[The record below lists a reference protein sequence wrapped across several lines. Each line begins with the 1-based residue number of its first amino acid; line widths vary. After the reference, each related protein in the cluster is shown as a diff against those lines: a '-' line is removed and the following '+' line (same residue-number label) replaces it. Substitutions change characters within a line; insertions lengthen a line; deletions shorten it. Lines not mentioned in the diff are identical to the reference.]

1 MIVTDSNTAM
11 INQALDLIQSLKETR
26 GIKQKGGKLYTVVAD
41 RIEAFRRVTGDFYGI
56 ETTLDHYNPE
66 NPEAPVVV
74 RAVIRRLSDGSIV
87 ATGHAEEWRSA
98 SYVNKTSA
106 IENAETSAVGRALAA
121 LGLHGGEYASANE
134 IDVAHAKQAHIEK
147 KAEPKTEAKTQV
159 NIPVQ
164 DAVATVEIKEKLFVE
179 IVREFLPE
187 CKTVKDLTGFWTT
200 NSGIITDL
208 KSEDPAAF
216 GAIKDMFAARKAEL
230 SKETKQ

>member
-41 RIEAFRRVTGDFYGI
+41 RIEALRRVTGDFYGI
-56 ETTLDHYNPE
+56 ETHLVHYNPTNADE
-66 NPEAPVVV
+66 PVVV
-74 RAVIRRLSDGSIV
+74 GAIIRRNSDCVIV

-106 IENAETSAVGRALAA
+106 IENAETSAIGRALAA

-134 IDVAHAKQAHIEK
+134 IDVAQAKQAHIEK
-147 KAEPKTEAKTQV
+147 KPAEVKTTV
-159 NIPVQ
+159 NIPTK
-164 DAVATVEIKEKLFVE
+164 DAVAVVEVKEKLFVE

-187 CKTVKDLTGFWTT
+187 CKTVKDLTDFWGN
-200 NSGIITDL
+200 NSGVLSDL
-208 KSEDPAAF
+208 KSDDPAAF
-216 GAIKDMFAARKAEL
+216 GEIKDMFAARKAAL

>member
-1 MIVTDSNTAM
+1 MIITDSNTAM

-41 RIEAFRRVTGDFYGI
+41 RIEALRRVTGDFYGI
-56 ETTLDHYNPE
+56 ETVLVHYSPTNADE
-66 NPEAPVVV
+66 PVVV
-74 RAVIRRLSDGSIV
+74 RAVITRTSDGVVV

-134 IDVAHAKQAHIEK
+134 IDVAQAKQAHIEK
-147 KAEPKTEAKTQV
+147 KPAEVKTEV
-159 NIPVQ
+159 NIPTK

-179 IVREFLPE
+179 VVREFLPE
-187 CKTVKDLTGFWTT
+187 CKTVKDLTGFWSS

-208 KSEDPAAF
+208 KSSDPAAF
-216 GAIKDMFAARKAEL
+216 GEIKDMFAARKTAI
-230 SKETKQ
+230 SKETSQ

>member
-41 RIEAFRRVTGDFYGI
+41 RIEALRRVTGDFYGI
-56 ETTLDHYNPE
+56 ETNLVHYSPTNADE
-66 NPEAPVVV
+66 PVVV
-74 RAVIRRLSDGSIV
+74 HAVIRRTSDGVIV

-106 IENAETSAVGRALAA
+106 IENAETSAIGRALAA

-134 IDVAHAKQAHIEK
+134 IDVAQAKRAHIENK
-147 KAEPKTEAKTQV
+147 PASTEV
-159 NIPVQ
+159 NIPVK
-164 DAVATVEIKEKLFVE
+164 DAVATVEVKEKLFVE
-179 IVREFLPE
+179 VVREFLPE
-187 CKTVKDLTGFWTT
+187 CKTVKDLTGFWSS

-208 KSEDPAAF
+208 KSSDPAAF
-216 GAIKDMFAARKAEL
+216 GEIKDMFAARKAAI
-230 SKETKQ
+230 SKETSQ

>member
-41 RIEAFRRVTGDFYGI
+41 RVEAFRRVTGDFYGI
-56 ETTLDHYNPE
+56 ETSLVHYSPTNADE
-66 NPEAPVVV
+66 PVVV

-106 IENAETSAVGRALAA
+106 IENAETSAIGRALAA

-134 IDVAHAKQAHIEK
+134 IDVAQTKQAHIEK
-147 KAEPKTEAKTQV
+147 KAEPKAEVKTQV
-159 NIPVQ
+159 SIPVR

-179 IVREFLPE
+179 VVREFLPE

-208 KSEDPAAF
+208 RSTDPAAF
-216 GAIKDMFAARKAEL
+216 GEIKDMFAARKAAI
-230 SKETKQ
+230 SKETNQ